1 MITLYTFGPLF
12 GLPDPSPFV
21 VKAEMLL
28 KIAALPYKVDT
39 GGFRKAPKGKL
50 PYMDDD
56 GEIVADSTFIRLHI
70 EKKYKF
76 DFDRGLSE
84 ERRAVAWATE
94 KMLEDN
100 LYWAMVEAR
109 WMVDHNFI
117 KGPALFFRSIPWP
130 MRPLLVNMIRRK
142 VARNLYGQGTGR
154 HTRAEIA
161 QLAEKGIAALAAM
174 LGEKTY
180 LMGDQPCGADA
191 TAFAFAQSG
200 LCPHFDTPLRTAM
213 ESRPNLVAYVERMQR
228 RYYPAV

>member
-84 ERRAVAWATE
+84 EQRAIAWATE

-100 LYWAMVEAR
+100 LYWAMVDAR

-117 KGPALFFRSIPWP
+117 KGPALFFRSISWP
-130 MRPLLVNMIRRK
+130 MRPLVVKMIRRN

-154 HTRAEIA
+154 HT
-161 QLAEKGIAALAAM
+161 
-174 LGEKTY
+174 
-180 LMGDQPCGADA
+180 
-191 TAFAFAQSG
+191 
-200 LCPHFDTPLRTAM
+200 
-213 ESRPNLVAYVERMQR
+213 
-228 RYYPAV
+228 